1 VRKCLNQK
9 IVTASIEP
17 IKFEKLN
24 MFQSQN
30 PQKEEKKLNLT
41 DEMNSLLKNEVASR
55 HSYFQLKY
63 FLIGKEPTNQAK
75 MWQCL
80 RELKIRKES
89 LSSLALEVEE
99 NKDNIELLE
108 NKINKSKLKIQT
120 MDEFDIKELEIT
132 NRKNTRKIQ
141 SIKEKLDQLQERKK
155 FLEEDPTLKIK
166 TDVETGQTVLY
177 GMGELHLEIIV
188 DRMKREFN
196 VEVVTGKPQVA
207 YRESIKNSVEQEGK
221 YIRQSG
227 GRGQYGHV
235 YIKMEPLERGKGV
248 EFVNKIVGGSIPRE
262 YIPAVEKGI
271 KETAEAGIVAG
282 YPVVDVRITLF
293 DGSFHEVDSSE
304 IAFKMAASEA
314 FKDAQRKAIPYLLEP
329 IMSVEVITPEDF
341 MGDVIGNLSGKRGKI
356 ESTESRGNA
365 RVVKAKVPLAEMFG
379 YATELRG
386 MSQGRASFTMEP
398 SHYEEV
404 PANVA
409 DGIIKGSAK

>member
-1 VRKCLNQK
+1 MLNQK

-155 FLEEDPTLKIK
+155 FLEEECKFF
-166 TDVETGQTVLY
+166 VETFKNIEKIEPLKPFDDFNSQKEY
-177 GMGELHLEIIV
+177 WGEKFSQKLNLKMLTNNQLDSELV
-188 DRMKREFN
+188 
-196 VEVVTGKPQVA
+196 
-207 YRESIKNSVEQEGK
+207 ESIVALPDD
-221 YIRQSG
+221 IP
-227 GRGQYGHV
+227 
-235 YIKMEPLERGKGV
+235 IKKQMLTTLNVRH
-248 EFVNKIVGGSIPRE
+248 E
-262 YIPAVEKGI
+262 YLTKTLT
-271 KETAEAGIVAG
+271 ETIN
-282 YPVVDVRITLF
+282 RI
-293 DGSFHEVDSSE
+293 E
-304 IAFKMAASEA
+304 
-314 FKDAQRKAIPYLLEP
+314 
-329 IMSVEVITPEDF
+329 
-341 MGDVIGNLSGKRGKI
+341 
-356 ESTESRGNA
+356 NA
-365 RVVKAKVPLAEMFG
+365 
-379 YATELRG
+379 
-386 MSQGRASFTMEP
+386 
-398 SHYEEV
+398 H
-404 PANVA
+404 
-409 DGIIKGSAK
+409 